1 VSGLAAG
8 PFTGRLFDDGFG
20 SLGRIGGGRQ
30 GGVGGVVPKLFLE
43 GLQPLLQG
51 DEALLQTS
59 DDLVTLPTSG
69 TGRFVQ
75 ARIL

>member
-8 PFTGRLFDDGFG
+8 FFAGRLFDDGFG
-20 SLGRIGGGRQ
+20 SLGRVGRGRQ
-30 GGVGGVVPKLFLE
+30 GGVGGVLPELFFE
-43 GLQPLLQG
+43 GLHPLLQG
-51 DEALLQTS
+51 DETLLETS

-69 TGRFVQ
+69 TGRFVH